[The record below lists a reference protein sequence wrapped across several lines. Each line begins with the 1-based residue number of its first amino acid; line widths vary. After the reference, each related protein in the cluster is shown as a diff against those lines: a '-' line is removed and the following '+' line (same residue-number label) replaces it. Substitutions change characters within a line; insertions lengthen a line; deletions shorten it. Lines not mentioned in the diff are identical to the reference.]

1 MRVLVVDDD
10 PFSVAMVSRALLLDG
25 YEVETARNGEE
36 AIQILEER
44 FCRIVI
50 SDWEMPH
57 MSGVDL
63 CKRIRKSELPS
74 YVYFILLTYREKTD
88 DIVQGLSAG
97 ADDFVSKPFDPL
109 ELRARVTAGKR
120 LIALETRDMVIFA
133 LARLAESRDPE
144 TGLHLDR
151 IRNYS
156 RALAQ
161 QLMRSGPYQDQ
172 INPSFAQL
180 IYLTSPL
187 HDIGKIGIP
196 DSILLK
202 PGRLN
207 DEEFDIMKRHTT
219 IGAETLSAAIDKYP
233 DVEFL
238 KVARDIALT
247 HHERF
252 DGTGYP
258 QRLRGEDIP
267 LSGRIVALADVYDAL
282 RSKRVYK
289 SSYTHSTTRS
299 MILEASGTHFDPAV
313 VEAFSEIEE
322 CFRQIDE
329 THRYDEAEAMT
340 A

>member
-1 MRVLVVDDD
+1 
-10 PFSVAMVSRALLLDG
+10 
-25 YEVETARNGEE
+25 
-36 AIQILEER
+36 
-44 FCRIVI
+44 
-50 SDWEMPH
+50 
-57 MSGVDL
+57 MSGVEL

-74 YVYFILLTYREKTD
+74 YVYFILLTYREHTD

-97 ADDFVSKPFDPL
+97 ADDFVSKPFEPL
-109 ELRARVTAGKR
+109 ELRARVNAGKR

-151 IRNYS
+151 IRAYS

-161 QLMRSGPYQDQ
+161 QLMRQGAYKDQ
-172 INPSFAQL
+172 IEPSFAQL

-196 DSILLK
+196 DAILLK
-202 PGRLN
+202 PGKLTE
-207 DEEFDIMKRHTT
+207 DEFEIMKRHTT
-219 IGAETLSAAIDKYP
+219 IGADTLNAAIDKYP

-258 QRLRGEDIP
+258 QRLRGEEIP
-267 LSGRIVALADVYDAL
+267 LCGRIVALADVYDAM

-289 SSYTHSTTRS
+289 SSFSHAVTRS
-299 MILEASGTHFDPAV
+299 KIVAAGGTHFDPVV
-313 VEAFSEIEE
+313 VEAFCAIEE
-322 CFRQIDE
+322 SFRQIDE
-329 THRYDEAEAMT
+329 ALRGEESETEHSMVVSGQR
-340 A
+340 